1 MAFKPSLRRSHS
13 QDSAE
18 PNLTPIMNLMVVLIP
33 LLLTSA
39 QFIKLG
45 IIELNLP
52 PSVGPGSA
60 LVDLPK
66 EKERKLDMGITISE
80 KGFILSSSMAILK
93 GEDESGVSIPLTPN
107 GEYDYEKLNNKL
119 MLIKTRV
126 EDKFPDADK
135 VVIMAESEIVY
146 QVLVSTMD
154 AARAPFKA
162 DTVRDEKSSNVKI
175 WTQNDAL
182 FPAGFNISRCDLLGR
197 NLNLYSTD
205 ILIKILNLEEELTNG
220 FHSISCQKA

>member
-1 MAFKPSLRRSHS
+1 MAFKPSLRRTHS
-13 QDSAE
+13 QESAE

-93 GEDESGVSIPLTPN
+93 GDDESGVSIPVSAN
-107 GEYDYEKLNNKL
+107 GEYDYEKLNQKL

-126 EDKFPDADK
+126 EDKFPDTDK
-135 VVIMAESEIVY
+135 IVIMAESDIVY

-162 DTVRDEKSSNVKI
+162 DTIRDSSTGITKA
-175 WTQNDAL
+175 WTPKDEL
-182 FPAGFNISRCDLLGR
+182 FPQV
-197 NLNLYSTD
+197 
-205 ILIKILNLEEELTNG
+205 
-220 FHSISCQKA
+220 SISAGVIF